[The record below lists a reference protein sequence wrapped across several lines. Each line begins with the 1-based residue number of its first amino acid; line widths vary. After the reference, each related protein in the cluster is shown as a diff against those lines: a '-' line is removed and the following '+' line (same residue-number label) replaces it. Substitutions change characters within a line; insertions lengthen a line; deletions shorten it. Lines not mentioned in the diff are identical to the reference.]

1 MPDSPPLVSFGLPV
15 RNGAATLGEAI
26 ESLQA
31 QTVGD
36 WELVVSDNLSTDTTG
51 AVCASYAA
59 QDERIRCIPTGRDLT
74 QNANFCEAFRHA
86 RGTLFRWYGDDDWLE
101 PQYLERTL
109 AALDLA
115 PDAVLCTTVQRYY
128 RHGEPLPAN
137 DPITRLG
144 GVNASDGGERVREL
158 LRLFEHGGHLGID
171 PVYSLVRREAAAMTN
186 LISPIREG
194 DFTFSCEM
202 ALLGP
207 FTHVP
212 EVLAH
217 RRLAGPSRSSIRHR
231 EPEVRDHGRGTSS
244 VSSRSCTLPA
254 CRAHSSAAPDSAW
267 WAACSASQRASTP
280 TASGAA
286 RGDWPRAASR
296 SCGAR
301 ARSPRDERRTE
312 MGRTSSLSRARR
324 ASCPPASRTGR
335 RRTGL
340 SDGRGSPSGGR
351 TAR

>member
-217 RRLAGPSRSSIRHR
+217 RRLAGPSRSSIPPQGTRGQRPWSRYVQR
-231 EPEVRDHGRGTSS
+231 ELSILHLTR
-244 VSSRSCTLPA
+244 VSRPLERRSRFRLV
-254 CRAHSSAAPDSAW
+254 
-267 WAACSASQRASTP
+267 
-280 TASGAA
+280 GGLLGFAA
-286 RGDWPRAASR
+286 REHADGL
-296 SCGAR
+296 
-301 ARSPRDERRTE
+301 RR
-312 MGRTSSLSRARR
+312 RARR
-324 ASCPPASRTGR
+324 LATRS
-335 RRTGL
+335 
-340 SDGRGSPSGGR
+340 
-351 TAR
+351 